1 MYSDVESH
9 VVRRISAAAIIEEPF
24 PHCVIDGIFP
34 EHLYESIIDFWPQE
48 PAWRPLGES
57 GRVSKDS
64 YAERKVVLMTEQDLA
79 RLDPERRQFWQQ
91 QIAPWLI
98 GPSLRTALLA
108 KFRDELARS
117 GFAAAAEQTMGD
129 ALIVSDR
136 TNYAI
141 GPHTD
146 APHRVVSLL
155 FYLPEDAT
163 FRRFGTS
170 LYVPKDRAFRC
181 AGGPHHAFDKFY
193 RGRTIEFVPNRLV
206 VFPKSDHCFHGV
218 ERVDLQG
225 IERRLLIFN
234 VRRSS

>member
-1 MYSDVESH
+1 MSSDVESH
-9 VVRRISAAAIIEEPF
+9 VVRRIGAAPIVPHPF

-34 EHLYESIIDFWPQE
+34 PQFYESIIDFWPEE
-48 PAWRPLGES
+48 PSWQPLAES
-57 GRVSKDS
+57 GRVSKES
-64 YAERKVVLMTEQDLA
+64 YPERHVVLMTEHDLA
-79 RLDPERRQFWQQ
+79 RLDRARREFWQQ
-91 QIAPWLI
+91 HVAPWLM
-98 GPSLRTALLA
+98 GPNLRDALLA
-108 KFRDELARS
+108 KFRDELARG
-117 GFAAAAEQTMGD
+117 GFAAGADETVGD

-163 FRRFGTS
+163 FRRYGTS
-170 LYVPKDRAFRC
+170 LYVPRDPTFRC
-181 AGGPHHAFDKFY
+181 AGGPHHAFEKFQ
-193 RGRTIEFVPNRLV
+193 RSRTIEFVPNRLV
-206 VFPKSDHCFHGV
+206 VFPKSERCFHGV

-234 VRRSS
+234 VRRRS

>member
-9 VVRRISAAAIIEEPF
+9 VLRRIAAAPISEDPF
-24 PHCVIDGIFP
+24 PHCVIDGVFP
-34 EHLYESIIDFWPQE
+34 QQFYESLLDFWPEE
-48 PAWRPLGES
+48 PSWQALAES
-57 GRVSKDS
+57 GRVSKES

-79 RLDPERRQFWQQ
+79 RLDAARREFWQQ
-91 QIAPWLI
+91 EVARWLM
-98 GPSLRTALLA
+98 GPNLRDALLA
-108 KFRDELARS
+108 KFRHELARS
-117 GFAAAAEQTMGD
+117 GFGAAAEDTAGD

-163 FRRFGTS
+163 FRRYGTS
-170 LYVPKDRAFRC
+170 LYVPRDPAFRC
-181 AGGPHHAFDKFY
+181 AGGPHHAFENF
-193 RGRTIEFVPNRLV
+193 RRSRTIEFVPNRLV
-206 VFPKSDHCFHGV
+206 VFPKSERCFHGV

-234 VRRSS
+234 VRRRS

>member
-1 MYSDVESH
+1 MYSDVENH
-9 VVRRISAAAIIEEPF
+9 VLRRIAAAPILEQPF
-24 PHCVIDGIFP
+24 THCVIDGIFP
-34 EHLYESIIDFWPQE
+34 QHLYESIIDSWPEE
-48 PAWRPLGES
+48 PSWQALGES

-64 YAERKVVLMTEQDLA
+64 YAERKVVLMTEVDLA
-79 RLDPERRQFWQQ
+79 RLDPARREFWQQ
-91 QIAPWLI
+91 QIASWLM
-98 GPSLRTALLA
+98 GPKLRAALLA
-108 KFRDELARS
+108 KFHDALARGAFGAS
-117 GFAAAAEQTMGD
+117 PEQTLGD

-181 AGGPHHAFDKFY
+181 AGGPHHPFEKFQ
-193 RGRTIEFVPNRLV
+193 RATTVEFLPNRLV
-206 VFPKSDHCFHGV
+206 LFPKSDRCFHGV

-234 VRRSS
+234 LRRRN